1 LPAGGWRAVAAR
13 DGCGLVAAELIA
25 LWRQRHI
32 EELAHGQLK
41 ILWWHEGQVLAEA
54 GDYTAAV
61 DRLRKAR
68 EFRDSPPPADAPAEE
83 IATWKA
89 MTAVREGWED
99 ANIAFLRRDRAALVA
114 ARDRM
119 IAVPEPDA
127 YRALQDVLEERTG
140 QRMAW
145 PLNIESVER
154 MIACFDHR
162 YGVECRKEK

>member
-1 LPAGGWRAVAAR
+1 
-13 DGCGLVAAELIA
+13 
-25 LWRQRHI
+25 
-32 EELAHGQLK
+32 
-41 ILWWHEGQVLAEA
+41 
-54 GDYTAAV
+54 
-61 DRLRKAR
+61 
-68 EFRDSPPPADAPAEE
+68 
-83 IATWKA
+83 